1 MIRRKQ
7 MEDKRCGGCKFFGA
21 PTGKGE
27 MHFCENVKSIYKAA
41 RAIATGCSRFEE
53 KGGEEDA

>member
-1 MIRRKQ
+1 
-7 MEDKRCGGCKFFGA
+7 MEDKHCGGCKFFGA
-21 PTGKGE
+21 PTGKEE